1 MSNDRTTSSDPL
13 LRIPDPALGFVVCGF
28 CLRWRHPSEMTEVQ
42 RLSTG
47 RVRYLCSVRVRP
59 NCFQQ
64 ALGDR
69 SVDRL
74 VPESERRRYR

>member
-1 MSNDRTTSSDPL
+1 MIDVDAAL
-13 LRIPDPALGFVVCGF
+13 LRVPPAAEAKVICAH
-28 CLRWRHPSEMTEVQ
+28 CLRWRHPSEMAEVQ

-47 RVRYLCSVRVRP
+47 RVRFMCALRVRP

-69 SVDRL
+69 MTDRL
-74 VPESERRRYR
+74 VPERERRHR